1 LLAAVFFVGNL
12 SLILV
17 QRSGMKTEILKITA
31 PDDTQAVRK
40 IAKLLDAGSL
50 VAFPTETVYGVGCK
64 VDNYAFDRLN
74 EVKDRPL
81 DKRYTLHIG
90 SREQLNKYIP
100 FMSLKAR
107 KLVQNAFPG
116 PVTIVFEL
124 DDEALRQ
131 AEKNL
136 PKSTFELLY
145 TGGTLGVRYPACPVT
160 CAILAEAKSPIV
172 APSAN
177 PAGLAPATTAKEV
190 LGYFDGKI
198 EYIVEIPDFEADF
211 KQSST
216 VVKVGKR
223 DIQILR
229 EGAVSA
235 CRIRKWATL
244 RILFVCTG
252 NTCRSPMA
260 AGFGQKYFSDNFG
273 CPVDELE
280 HFGYI
285 IDSAGVA
292 ACEGVPASRHAVE
305 VCRAQ
310 QIDLSGHRSH
320 QLTLGDIE
328 QSDIIFTMGQHHW
341 DSIVQL
347 LPSASGK
354 CFVLDETTDILDPIG
369 SGIGVYQDCFRQIC
383 DSIMKKKEEIL

>member
-1 LLAAVFFVGNL
+1 M
-12 SLILV
+12 V
-17 QRSGMKTEILKITA
+17 QQSGMKTEILKIAA
-31 PDDTQAVRK
+31 PDDSQLVKKA
-40 IAKLLDAGSL
+40 AQLLDEGAL
-50 VAFPTETVYGVGCK
+50 VAFPTETVYGIGCK
-64 VDNYAFDRLN
+64 ADKHSFDRLN
-74 EVKDRPL
+74 EVKGRQP

-90 SREQLNKYIP
+90 SQEQLKKYIP
-100 FMSLKAR
+100 SMSPKVR

-116 PVTIVFEL
+116 PVTVVFEL
-124 DDEALRQ
+124 DDEPLRQ
-131 AEKNL
+131 VKQNL
-136 PKSTFELLY
+136 PKSVFEMLY
-145 TGGTLGVRYPACPVT
+145 SGRTLGVRYPACPVT
-160 CAILAEAKSPIV
+160 CTVLARAKFPIV

-190 LGYFDGKI
+190 LDYFDGKI

-223 DIQILR
+223 NIQILR

-235 CRIRKWATL
+235 CQIQNWTTI

-260 AGFGQKYFSDNFG
+260 AGFGRKYFSDNLS
-273 CPVDELE
+273 CQVDELE

-292 ACEGVPASRHAVE
+292 ACEGIPASRHAIE
-305 VCRAQ
+305 VCRAEK
-310 QIDLSGHRSH
+310 IDLSGHQSH
-320 QLTLGDIE
+320 QLMLGDIE
-328 QSDIIFTMGQHHW
+328 KSDMIFTMSRDHR

-347 LPSASGK
+347 LPSASKK
-354 CFVLDETTDILDPIG
+354 CFVLGETSDILDPIG
-369 SGIGVYQDCFRQIC
+369 SDVEVYQDCFQQIC
-383 DSIMKKKEEIL
+383 DNIIKKKEGIL

>member
-1 LLAAVFFVGNL
+1 
-12 SLILV
+12 
-17 QRSGMKTEILKITA
+17 MKTEILKISS
-31 PDDTQAVRK
+31 PDDSRAVQK
-40 IAKLLDAGSL
+40 AAKMLDAGSL
-50 VAFPTETVYGVGCK
+50 VAFPTETVYGIGCK
-64 VDNYAFDRLN
+64 ADKRAFDRLN
-74 EVKDRPL
+74 EIKGRPL
-81 DKRYTLHIG
+81 DKRYTLHVG
-90 SREQLNKYIP
+90 SREQLKKYIP
-100 FMSLKAR
+100 SMSSKAR
-107 KLVQNAFPG
+107 KLVRNAFPG
-116 PVTIVFEL
+116 PVTVVFEL
-124 DDEALRQ
+124 DDDALSRAKQ
-131 AEKNL
+131 NL
-136 PKSTFELLY
+136 PESVFELLY
-145 TGGTLGVRYPACPVT
+145 ADRTLGVRYPACPVT
-160 CAILAEAKSPIV
+160 CAILTAAESPIV

-190 LGYFDGKI
+190 LDYFDGKI

-235 CRIRKWATL
+235 CRIRKWTTI

-260 AGFGQKYFSDNFG
+260 AGFCRKYFSDNLG

-285 IDSAGVA
+285 IDSVGVA

-305 VCRAQ
+305 VCRSQ
-310 QIDLSGHRSH
+310 RIDLSYHQSR

-328 QSDIIFTMGQHHW
+328 QSDVILTMSQSHR
-341 DSIVQL
+341 DIVVHS
-347 LPSASGK
+347 LPSASER
-354 CFVLDETTDILDPIG
+354 CFVLDETADILDPIG
-369 SGIGVYQDCFRQIC
+369 SDIGVYQDCFQQIC
-383 DSIMKKKEEIL
+383 DNIIKKKEEIL